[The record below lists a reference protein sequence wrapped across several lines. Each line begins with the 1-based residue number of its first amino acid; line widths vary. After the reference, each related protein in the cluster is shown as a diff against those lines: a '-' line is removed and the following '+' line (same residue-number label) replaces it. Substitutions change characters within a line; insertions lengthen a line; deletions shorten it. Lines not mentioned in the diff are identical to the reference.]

1 MSKSSK
7 TLLDVNYV
15 AADPDNNH
23 ELEGMKANI
32 SFKCRFSSSD
42 SEAEIFS
49 ARGNRKKGRKT
60 AAGFFNDFLHIRIIC
75 HFN

>member
-1 MSKSSK
+1 M
-7 TLLDVNYV
+7 
-15 AADPDNNH
+15 AGDPDNNH
-23 ELEGMKANI
+23 ELEGRKANI

-49 ARGNRKKGRKT
+49 ARGNREKKRKKND
-60 AAGFFNDFLHIRIIC
+60 GWVFNDFLHIRIIC